1 VCTYTPSKRRAR
13 AAATEATAGSLLR
26 TATVY
31 YDHPVHTP
39 ALHTLNIDFANPAE
53 GAPAPSSP
61 SLRTV
66 VDPGGQMIN
75 ATDMLPVMAEIST
88 MIVWGG
94 RDRLIRVQHGRQAHR
109 AIPNSRL
116 EIFPKAGH
124 FPHLDE
130 PRWFA
135 GLLVDFVGQ
144 TEDRLVQ
151 TAVPPATDRRVP
163 ALAAT

>member
-1 VCTYTPSKRRAR
+1 MADSGLRVELRGADARLGEVRASDV
-13 AAATEATAGSLLR
+13 A
-26 TATVY
+26 
-31 YDHPVHTP
+31 
-39 ALHTLNIDFANPAE
+39 
-53 GAPAPSSP
+53 
-61 SLRTV
+61 
-66 VDPGGQMIN
+66 
-75 ATDMLPVMAEIST
+75 
-88 MIVWGG
+88 
-94 RDRLIRVQHGRQAHR
+94 RLIPVQHGQDAHR

-130 PRWFA
+130 PRRFA

-151 TAVPPATDRRVP
+151 TAVPPSTDGRVP

>member
-1 VCTYTPSKRRAR
+1 
-13 AAATEATAGSLLR
+13 
-26 TATVY
+26 
-31 YDHPVHTP
+31 
-39 ALHTLNIDFANPAE
+39 
-53 GAPAPSSP
+53 
-61 SLRTV
+61 
-66 VDPGGQMIN
+66 
-75 ATDMLPVMAEIST
+75 MAEIPT

-94 RDRLIRVQHGRQAHR
+94 RDRLIPVRHARHPHR

-130 PRWFA
+130 PRRFA

-151 TAVPPATDRRVP
+151 TAVSPATDRRVP

>member
-1 VCTYTPSKRRAR
+1 
-13 AAATEATAGSLLR
+13 
-26 TATVY
+26 
-31 YDHPVHTP
+31 
-39 ALHTLNIDFANPAE
+39 
-53 GAPAPSSP
+53 
-61 SLRTV
+61 
-66 VDPGGQMIN
+66 
-75 ATDMLPVMAEIST
+75 MAEIPT

-94 RDRLIRVQHGRQAHR
+94 RDRLIPVQHARHPHR

-116 EIFPKAGH
+116 QIFPKAGH

-130 PRWFA
+130 PRRSA

-151 TAVPPATDRRVP
+151 AAVPPATDGRVP